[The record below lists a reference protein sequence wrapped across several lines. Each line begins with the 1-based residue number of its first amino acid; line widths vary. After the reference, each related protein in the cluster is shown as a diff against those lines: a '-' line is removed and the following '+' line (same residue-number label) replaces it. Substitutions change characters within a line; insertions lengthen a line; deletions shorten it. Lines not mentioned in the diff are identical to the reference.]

1 MKRLRSPLTQQ
12 PSETF
17 FFRALRLNTELITEE
32 DVLKSVEDVVDPE
45 IQVGIIEMNLVDEV
59 DISSDNDIKIRFH
72 LTTPFCP
79 AQFAYAIALQIK
91 DRVSALP
98 GVKKVVVEVKD
109 HFLAKEINDAV
120 NGDAYG
126 REDA

>member
-1 MKRLRSPLTQQ
+1 MKS
-12 PSETF
+12 
-17 FFRALRLNTELITEE
+17 I
-32 DVLKSVEDVVDPE
+32 EDVVDPE
-45 IQVGIIEMNLVDEV
+45 VQVGIVEMNLVDEV
-59 DISSDNDIKIRFH
+59 DISSENDVKIKFH

-98 GVKKVVVEVKD
+98 GVKKVVVEVRD

-120 NGDAYG
+120 NGGDNG
-126 REDA
+126 SEDVQNS

>member
-1 MKRLRSPLTQQ
+1 M
-12 PSETF
+12 
-17 FFRALRLNTELITEE
+17 
-32 DVLKSVEDVVDPE
+32 DPE
-45 IQVGIIEMNLVDEV
+45 VQVGIVEMNLVDEV
-59 DISSDNDIKIRFH
+59 DISSDNEVKVRFH

-91 DRVSALP
+91 DKVSALP

-120 NGDAYG
+120 NGDVYDG
-126 REDA
+126 EGTQTS